1 MKLTNRNR
9 LPEAIVA
16 AIQNDSYTKGD
27 ADISVTELLLP
38 PQLRALKLK
47 YYDELEEDV
56 SDRIWSLLGQ
66 SVHAIIERATEGLA
80 GVVAEMTLNSE
91 YLGWKIKG
99 QTDNIVLTDGELLD
113 FKVTSTWKVRG
124 ESPPLEWVQQTNIYR
139 RLAKKE
145 KGIEISSIRVIA
157 ILRDWS
163 KNESLRDQDYP
174 QAQVKSFDIPVW
186 SDSEADAFIEERIRL
201 HQAAERNW
209 PREPAPCSDYD
220 IWAKPDKWAVIKKGN
235 VRAVKLFEYAD
246 EASDLVASLGK
257 QYLIKHRPGEATRAR
272 AGVRYLGSVLSGQ
285 TIPVTKRN
293 NFRRIFLGTNLR
305 SCFSAF
311 SVLLFRGNT

>member
-9 LPEAIVA
+9 LPDAIVA
-16 AIQNDSYTKGD
+16 AIQNDSYTKGS

-47 YYDELEEDV
+47 HYDELEEDV

-66 SVHAIIERATEGLA
+66 SVHTIIERATEGLA

-113 FKVTSTWKVRG
+113 FKVTSAWKVRG
-124 ESPPLEWVQQTNIYR
+124 ETPPLEWVQQTNIYR

-163 KNESLRDQDYP
+163 KNESLRNQDYP

-201 HQAAERNW
+201 HQAS
-209 PREPAPCSDYD
+209 EPAPCSDYD
-220 IWAKPDKWAVIKKGN
+220 IWAKPDKYAVMKRGN
-235 VRAVKLFEYAD
+235 VRAIKLFEYAD
-246 EASDLVASLGK
+246 EAQDLAATASNL
-257 QYLIKHRPGEATRAR
+257 YVEHRPGEATRCQ
-272 AGVRYLGSVLSGQ
+272 SWC
-285 TIPVTKRN
+285 PVSRFCPQWAADPRN
-293 NFRRIFLGTNLR
+293 KTQQIQENL
-305 SCFSAF
+305 FGA
-311 SVLLFRGNT
+311 

>member
-9 LPEAIVA
+9 LPDAIVA

-27 ADISVTELLLP
+27 ADISVTELLTP

-47 YYDELEEDV
+47 HYDELEEDV

-66 SVHAIIERATEGLA
+66 SVHTIIERATEGLA
-80 GVVAEMTLNSE
+80 GVVAEMTLNSK

-113 FKVTSTWKVRG
+113 FKVTSAWKVRG

-163 KNESLRDQDYP
+163 KNESLRNQDYP

-201 HQAAERNW
+201 HQAS
-209 PREPAPCSDYD
+209 EPAPCSDYD
-220 IWAKPDKWAVIKKGN
+220 IWAKPDKYAVMKRGN
-235 VRAVKLFEYAD
+235 VRAIKLFEYAD
-246 EASDLVASLGK
+246 EAQDLAATASNL
-257 QYLIKHRPGEATRAR
+257 YVEHRPGEATRCQ
-272 AGVRYLGSVLSGQ
+272 SWC
-285 TIPVTKRN
+285 PVSRFCPQWAADPRN
-293 NFRRIFLGTNLR
+293 KTQQLQENL
-305 SCFSAF
+305 F
-311 SVLLFRGNT
+311 GG

>member
-9 LPEAIVA
+9 LPDAIVA

-27 ADISVTELLLP
+27 ADISVTELLTP

-47 YYDELEEDV
+47 HYDELEEDV

-66 SVHAIIERATEGLA
+66 SVHTIIERATEGLA

-99 QTDNIVLTDGELLD
+99 QTDNIVLTEGELLD
-113 FKVTSTWKVRG
+113 FKVTSAWKVRG
-124 ESPPLEWVQQTNIYR
+124 ETPPLEWVQQTNIYR

-163 KNESLRDQDYP
+163 KNESLRNQDYP

-201 HQAAERNW
+201 HQAS
-209 PREPAPCSDYD
+209 EPAPCSDYD
-220 IWAKPDKWAVIKKGN
+220 IWAKPDKYAVMKRGN
-235 VRAVKLFEYAD
+235 VRAIKLFEYAD
-246 EASDLVASLGK
+246 EAQDLAATASNL
-257 QYLIKHRPGEATRAR
+257 YVEHRPGEATRCQ
-272 AGVRYLGSVLSGQ
+272 SWC
-285 TIPVTKRN
+285 PVSRFCPQWAADPRN
-293 NFRRIFLGTNLR
+293 KTQQLQENL
-305 SCFSAF
+305 FGA
-311 SVLLFRGNT
+311 

>member
-9 LPEAIVA
+9 LPDAIVA

-27 ADISVTELLLP
+27 ANISVTELLTP

-47 YYDELEEDV
+47 HYDELEEDV

-66 SVHAIIERATEGLA
+66 SVHTIIERATEGLA

-99 QTDNIVLTDGELLD
+99 QTDNIVLTEGELLD
-113 FKVTSTWKVRG
+113 FKVTSAWKVRG

-163 KNESLRDQDYP
+163 KNESLRNQDYT

-186 SDSEADAFIEERIRL
+186 SDSEADAFIEERVRL
-201 HQAAERNW
+201 HQAS
-209 PREPAPCSDYD
+209 EPAPCSDYD
-220 IWAKPDKWAVIKKGN
+220 IWAKPDKYAVMKRGN
-235 VRAVKLFEYAD
+235 VRAIKLFEHAD
-246 EASDLVASLGK
+246 EADDLAATASNL
-257 QYLIKHRPGEATRAR
+257 YVEHRPGEATRCQ
-272 AGVRYLGSVLSGQ
+272 SWC
-285 TIPVTKRN
+285 PVSRFCPQWAADPRN
-293 NFRRIFLGTNLR
+293 KTQQIQENL
-305 SCFSAF
+305 FGA
-311 SVLLFRGNT
+311 

>member
-9 LPEAIVA
+9 LPDAIVA
-16 AIQNDSYTKGD
+16 AIQNDSYTKGS

-47 YYDELEEDV
+47 HYDELEEDV

-66 SVHAIIERATEGLA
+66 SVHTIIERATEGLA

-99 QTDNIVLTDGELLD
+99 QTDNIVLTEGELLD
-113 FKVTSTWKVRG
+113 FKVTSAWKVRG

-163 KNESLRDQDYP
+163 KNESLRNQDYP
-174 QAQVKSFDIPVW
+174 QAQVKSFEVPVW

-201 HQAAERNW
+201 HQASK
-209 PREPAPCSDYD
+209 PAPCSDYD
-220 IWAKPDKWAVIKKGN
+220 IWAKPHKYAVMKRGS
-235 VRAVKLFEYAD
+235 VRAIKLFEYAD
-246 EASDLVASLGK
+246 EADDLAATASNL
-257 QYLIKHRPGEATRAR
+257 YVEHRPGEATRCQ
-272 AGVRYLGSVLSGQ
+272 SWC
-285 TIPVTKRN
+285 PVSRFCPQWAADPRN
-293 NFRRIFLGTNLR
+293 KTQQLQENL
-305 SCFSAF
+305 FSA
-311 SVLLFRGNT
+311 

>member
-9 LPEAIVA
+9 LPDAIVA
-16 AIQNDSYTKGD
+16 AIQNDSYTKGS

-47 YYDELEEDV
+47 HYDELEEDV

-66 SVHAIIERATEGLA
+66 SVHTIIERATEGLA

-113 FKVTSTWKVRG
+113 FKVTSAWKVRG
-124 ESPPLEWVQQTNIYR
+124 ETPPLEWVQQTNIYR

-163 KNESLRDQDYP
+163 KNESLRNQDYP

-186 SDSEADAFIEERIRL
+186 SDSEADAFIEERVRL
-201 HQAAERNW
+201 HQAS
-209 PREPAPCSDYD
+209 EPAPCSDYD
-220 IWAKPDKWAVIKKGN
+220 IWAKPDKYAVMKRGN
-235 VRAVKLFEYAD
+235 VRAIKLFEYAD
-246 EASDLVASLGK
+246 EAQDLAATASNL
-257 QYLIKHRPGEATRAR
+257 YVEHRPGEATRCQ
-272 AGVRYLGSVLSGQ
+272 SWC
-285 TIPVTKRN
+285 PVSRFCPQWAADPRN
-293 NFRRIFLGTNLR
+293 KTQQIQENL
-305 SCFSAF
+305 FGA
-311 SVLLFRGNT
+311 